1 MMRIMHGTFGEQ
13 EFHPEIGLRGG
24 ALDAAWPSTPVAHLA
39 YETDNHF
46 TTIHCRRT

>member
-1 MMRIMHGTFGEQ
+1 MMSAMYVMYGDQ
-13 EFHPEIGLRGG
+13 EMQPVSGPRGG

-46 TTIHCRRT
+46 TTIHCLRT

>member
-1 MMRIMHGTFGEQ
+1 MLRVIDVMFGEQ
-13 EFHPEIGLRGG
+13 EFHPESGPRGG

-46 TTIHCRRT
+46 ATIHCPRT

>member
-1 MMRIMHGTFGEQ
+1 MLRVIDVMFGEK
-13 EFHPEIGLRGG
+13 EFHPECGLRGG

-46 TTIHCRRT
+46 TTIHCPRT

>member
-1 MMRIMHGTFGEQ
+1 MRTIDVMFETREL
-13 EFHPEIGLRGG
+13 HPDSEPRGG

-46 TTIHCRRT
+46 TTIHCSHT